1 MRSMVHDTRVKRGPD
16 FESDYK
22 LVVSKLVLKLQ
33 KPKVTKQA
41 NSLRRDVWGYPKAL
55 GEYRASI
62 TAKFLQRSSDTV
74 EDNWSEFRKA
84 VMDSAKEHLV
94 VPRRAKNSW
103 ILEQI
108 DKKRDAHIHWMQ
120 SQDEQETRA
129 KYTELQRIV
138 KNCCKKGQAGIAR
151 SGNKKFGN

>member
-1 MRSMVHDTRVKRGPD
+1 M
-16 FESDYK
+16 
-22 LVVSKLVLKLQ
+22 KLQ

-41 NSLRRDVWGYPKAL
+41 NSLRRDVRGDPKAL

-62 TAKFLQRSSDTV
+62 TAKFLQTSSDTV
-74 EDNWSEFRKA
+74 KDNWYEFRKA

-94 VPRRAKNSW
+94 APRRAKNSW
-103 ILEQI
+103 ISEQTLELI

-120 SQDEQETRA
+120 SQDKQEIRA

-138 KNCCKKGQAGIAR
+138 KTAVRKDKQE
-151 SGNKKFGN
+151 